1 MANKIRQHPEL
12 VAVAR
17 QLLARVGDQALT
29 FHQPRVVE
37 QYRSDY
43 RELVRRSSGV
53 HPDLG
58 LEVERARPIFE
69 LIIILEIY
77 LAEPIGVGSAFLEFG
92 EIRERDRRRPAT
104 GPTGIVDERVRD
116 IRSLL
121 TDVDV
126 PEIEPCRPVLGP
138 ELLDRN
144 QPDQGE
150 EEPSGQ
156 ARHWL
161 HYSPV
166 ERSEPTGR

>member
-12 VAVAR
+12 IAVAR

-104 GPTGIVDERVRD
+104 GAAGIVDVRVLD
-116 IRSLL
+116 LGGFL
-121 TDVDV
+121 TNVDV
-126 PEIEPCRPVLGP
+126 PDIEPCWPVLGL

-144 QPDQGE
+144 QPDQGKD
-150 EEPSGQ
+150 EPSGQ
-156 ARHWL
+156 AHCW
-161 HYSPV
+161 
-166 ERSEPTGR
+166 